1 MLRDPRRI
9 GRAVFH
15 IFIGKGLNDS
25 PAGRPSGKSLIS
37 YAVMPMRVCLVER
50 AVPFIVSAFRQ
61 QNNGQGSTCG
71 YLPGCCD
78 FLSYP
83 AFPDLSNCVFMG
95 GQLVKRHAAGG
106 VGAFS

>member
-37 YAVMPMRVCLVER
+37 FAVMPMRVCLVER
-50 AVPFIVSAFRQ
+50 AVPFTVSAFRQ

-71 YLPGCCD
+71 YLPGGLD
-78 FLSYP
+78 IFVRP
-83 AFPDLSNCVFMG
+83 GFP
-95 GQLVKRHAAGG
+95 
-106 VGAFS
+106 